1 MEGAMPIS
9 VPSARADAILAEQA
23 AFQSLA
29 DTKSEEEW
37 NDAFAVWREASAALI
52 TAHAAPS
59 AASPTCLEHLPTE
72 Q

>member
-1 MEGAMPIS
+1 MPIS
-9 VPSARADAILAEQA
+9 VPSARADAILAERA

-37 NDAFAVWREASAALI
+37 NEAFAVWREASTALV
-52 TAHAAPS
+52 TAHAVPP
-59 AASPTCLEHLPTE
+59 AASPTCLEHLPTA